1 MINIEELSDKLIQFL
16 DNEIS
21 MVAGNHAAI
30 AFFRPLISRI
40 LNNNVGKVKDIFKL
54 IADENG
60 NVDIIPLINEMAN
73 SLVNSKPFILE
84 TGLLGDIE
92 IGNGF
97 IKLNVPMLNKT
108 ITFTMQDVNKFKQML
123 TM

>member
-1 MINIEELSDKLIQFL
+1 MINIEELSDKLVQFL

-21 MVAGNHAAI
+21 MVASNHAAI
-30 AFFRPLISRI
+30 AFFKPLISRI
-40 LNNNVGKVKDIFKL
+40 LNNNVGKITDILKL
-54 IADENG
+54 IADEEG

-73 SLVNSKPFILE
+73 SLINSKPFVLE

-108 ITFTMQDVNKFKQML
+108 ITFTMQDINKFKQML